1 MNNVVGIIKFVI
13 GQVFVISL
21 DGVQRLLMVGDKIY
35 RGEEIVTGGD
45 GAVTITLPDGRSLD
59 VGRNSQWSDNGDITP
74 QETPQ
79 GADEVAAL
87 QEAILQGADPTQI
100 LEATA
105 AGNTD
110 VGEAGDGGGSHAA
123 VVLDLTGQ
131 IVDPTVGYPTAGI
144 GFATD
149 NLVETDGFDTQSL
162 AFPLPAENNDTITL
176 SSDDRVTEGG
186 KITVTA
192 TVNNPV
198 TGSDLVIGLTDGS
211 MITIPVGETTG
222 QVEIGTRPDD
232 AYRQDDE
239 VVQIGIGGTQ
249 GGSYTNLDTSSSTST
264 TVVDDSDATKI
275 TLTAPETV
283 TEGGTYQVTAT
294 VDNPVTQSDL
304 VITLTNG
311 ATVTIPVGA
320 TSGTS
325 EPIATRPDDAYQQG
339 DEPLN
344 IGIDTTTGGNFE
356 ALNKDATTTVKV
368 VDDSDAVNVTIEAN
382 GDVTEAE
389 DAVFTI
395 RVDTQLP
402 DDLLV
407 TLKNGDQ
414 ITIKAGEQSAEYRVP
429 AQGDDV
435 YIDAGDVTAGI
446 SSAVVEGKTFEN
458 LVIGGDA
465 TAQISDTIDK
475 VTAELSVNPNPVV
488 EGNEVEYTITL
499 KGPEG
504 TNLDLSKHD
513 GLTITLDNG
522 KTITIAAGETS
533 GSVKETIA
541 DDVFVGGKT
550 QTVGI
555 ESITEKATEG
565 SGKQFES
572 LVKGEDV
579 TLAITDEPG
588 TPGNPGEPGTPN
600 AGDAIT
606 VSITADKASF
616 AENEEQ
622 TFTVSLDK
630 AVDRDVVV
638 TLDGGKTVTIAKGT
652 TSVAYQ
658 RPEQGEDVY
667 KDSETISVALEDAK
681 AADGATFENLTLG
694 DAATIQVVDTESPVT
709 ATLTA
714 NATSVAEGGEITY
727 TVTLTGPAFAD
738 FTKHDGVKFEL
749 ANGEVVEIAA
759 GQTSGSVTITA
770 PDDVF
775 VGGQPAIENHIKG
788 VLDNSDSEFEQ
799 LNTTGTTRV
808 AVTDEP
814 GTPGNPGEPGTP
826 NAGDAITVSI
836 TADKASFAENEEQ
849 TFTVSLDKAVDR
861 DVVVTLDGGKTVTIA
876 KGTTSVAYQ
885 RPEQGEDVYKDS
897 ETISVALEGA
907 KAADGTAFENL
918 TLGDAAT
925 IQVVDTE
932 SPVTAT
938 LTANA
943 TSVAEGGEITYTVTL
958 TGPAFADFTKHDGV
972 KFELANGEVVEI
984 AAGQTSGS
992 VTITAP
998 DDVFVGGQPAI
1009 ENHIKGVLDNSDSEF
1024 EQLNTTGTTRVAVTD
1039 EPGTPGNPGEPGT
1052 PNAGDAITVSITADK
1067 ASFAENEAQTFTV
1080 SLDKAVDRDVVVTLD
1095 GGKTVT
1101 IAKGTTS
1108 VAYQRPEQGEDV
1120 YKDGETIRVAL
1131 EGAKGAD
1138 NAVFENLTLGD
1149 AATIQVV
1156 DTESPVTATLTAN
1169 ATSVAE
1175 GGEITYTVT
1184 LTGPAFA
1191 DFTKHDGVKFELAN
1205 GEVVEIAAG
1214 QTSGSVTIT
1223 APDDVFVGGQPAIEN
1238 HIKGV
1243 LDNSD
1248 SEFEQL
1254 NTTGTTRVAVTDE
1267 PGTPGNPG
1275 EPGTPN
1281 AGDAITVSI
1290 TADKA
1295 SFAEN
1300 EEQTFTVS
1308 LDKAVDRD
1316 VVVTLDGG
1324 KTVTIAKGTTSVA
1337 YQRPEQ
1343 GEDVYKDSET
1353 ISVALEGAKAADG
1366 TAFEN
1371 LTLGDAATI
1380 QVVDTESP
1388 VTATLTANAT
1398 SVAEGG
1404 EITYTV
1410 TLTGPA
1416 FADFTKHDGVKFELA
1431 NGEVVEIAA
1440 GQTSGSVTITA
1451 PDDVFV
1457 GGQPAIENHIK
1468 GVLDNS
1474 DSEFEQLNTTGT
1486 TRVAVTDE
1494 PGTPGN
1500 PGEPGTPNAGDAIT
1514 VSITADKASFA
1525 ENEEQTFT
1533 VSLDKAVDRDVVV
1546 TLDGGKTVTIAK
1558 GTTSVAYQRPEQ
1570 GEDVY
1575 KDSET
1580 ISVALEDAKAAD
1592 GTAFENLTLGDAAT
1606 IQVVDTES
1614 PVTATLTANATSV
1627 AEGGEITYT
1636 VTLTGPAFADFTK
1649 HDGVKFE
1656 LANGEVVEIAAGQ
1669 TSGSV
1674 TITAPDDVFV
1684 GGQPAIENHIKGVLD
1699 NSDSEFEQLN
1709 TTGTT
1714 RVAVTDEPGT
1724 PGNPG
1729 EPGTPNAG
1737 DAITVSITADKASF
1751 AENEEQT
1758 FTVSLDK
1765 AVDRDVVVTLDG
1777 GETVTIAKGTTE
1789 VAYARPAQGEDVYK
1803 DSETI
1808 NVALEDAK
1816 AADGAAFE
1824 NLTLGDAAT
1833 IQVVDTESPV
1843 TATLTAN
1850 ATSVAEGGEITYT
1863 VTLTGPAFADFT
1875 KHDGVKFEL
1884 ANGEVVEIAAGQ
1896 TSGSVTITAPDDVFV
1911 GGQPA
1916 IENHIKGVLDN
1927 SDSEFEQLNTTGT
1940 TRVAV
1945 TDEPGTPGNP
1955 GEPGTPNAGD
1965 AITVSITAD
1974 KASFAENEE
1983 QTFTVSLDKAVDRD
1997 VVVTLD
2003 GGETVTIAKGTTEVA
2018 YARPAQGEDVYKD
2031 SETINVA
2038 LEDAKAADGAAF
2050 ENLTLGDAATIQV
2063 VDTESPVT
2071 ATLTAN
2077 ATSVAE
2083 GGEITYTVTLTGPAF
2098 ADFSQHDGVKF
2109 ELANGEVVEIAAGQT
2124 SGSVTITA
2132 PDDVFVGGQPAIEN
2146 HIKGVLD
2153 NSDSEFEQ
2161 LNTTGTTRVAV
2172 TDEPGTPGNPGEPG
2186 TPNAGDAITV
2196 SITAD
2201 KASFAENEE
2210 QTFTVSLDKAVDR
2223 DVVVTLDG
2231 GKTVTI
2237 AKGTTSV
2244 AYQRPEQGEDVYKDS
2259 ETINVALEDAK
2270 AADGAAFENLT
2281 LGDAATI
2288 QVVDT
2293 ESPVTATLT
2302 ANATSVAEGGEI
2314 TYTVTLT
2321 GPAFADFSQHDG
2333 VKFELANGEVVEI
2346 AAGQTSGSVTI
2357 TAPDDVFVGG
2367 QPAIENHIKGVL
2379 DNSDSEFEQL
2389 NTTGTTR
2396 VAVTDEPGTPGN
2408 PGEPGTPNAGDAITV
2423 SITADKASFAENEE
2437 QTFTVSLDKAV
2448 DRDVVVTLDGG
2459 KTVTIAKGTTSV
2471 AYQRPE
2477 QGEDVYKDSE
2487 TINVAL
2493 EDAKAAD
2500 GAAFENLTL
2509 GDAATIQVVDTE
2521 SPVTATLTANAT
2533 SVAEGGEITYTVT
2546 LTGPAFADFSQ
2557 HDGVKF
2563 ELANGEVVEIAA
2575 GQTSGSVTIT
2585 APDDVFVGGQPAI
2598 ENHIKGVLDN
2608 SDSEFEQL
2616 NTTGTTRVAV
2626 TDEPGTPGN
2635 PGEPGTPNAGDAI
2648 TVSIT
2653 ADKASFAENEEQTFT
2668 VSLDKAVDR
2677 DVVVTLDGGK
2687 TVTIA
2692 KGTTSVAYQRPEQG
2706 EDVYKDSET
2715 ISVALEGAKAAD
2727 GTAFEN
2733 LTLGDAATIQVVD
2746 TESPVTATLTANAT
2760 SVAEGGEIT
2769 YTVTL
2774 TGPAFADF
2782 TKHDGVKFELAN
2794 GEVVEIA
2801 AGQTS
2806 GSVTIT
2812 APDDV
2817 FVGGQPAIEN
2827 HIKGVLDNSDSE
2839 FEQLNTTGT
2848 TRVAVTDEP
2857 GTPGNPGEP
2866 GTPNA
2871 GDAITV
2877 SITADKA
2884 SFAENEE
2891 QTFTV
2896 SLDKAVDRDVVVTLD
2911 GGETVTIA
2919 KGTTEV
2925 AYARPAQGEDVYKDS
2940 ETINVALE
2948 DAKAAD
2954 GAAFENLTLGDAA
2967 TIQVVDTES
2976 PVTATLT
2983 ANATSVAEG
2992 GEITYTVTLTGPAFA
3007 DFSQHDGVKFE
3018 LANGEV
3024 VEIAAGQTS
3033 GSVTITAPD
3042 DVFVGGQ
3049 PAIENHIKGVLDN
3062 SDSEFEQLNTT
3073 GTTRVA
3079 VTDEPGTPGNP
3090 GEPGTPNAG
3099 DAITVSITADKA
3111 SFAENEEQTFT
3122 VSLDKA
3128 VDRDVVVTL
3137 DGGKTVTIAKGTTS
3151 VAYQRPE
3158 QGEDVYK
3165 DSETIS
3171 VALEDAKAADG
3182 ATFENLTLGDAATIQ
3197 VVDTE
3202 SPVTA
3207 TLTAN
3212 ATSVAEGGEI
3222 TYTVTLTG
3230 PAFADF
3236 TKHDGVK
3243 FELANGEVVE
3253 IAAGQTSGSVTITA
3267 PDDVFVGGQPAIE
3280 NHIKG
3285 VLDNSDSEFEQL
3297 NTTGTTRVAVT
3308 DEPGTP
3314 GNPGEPGTP
3323 NAGDKVTL
3331 TLDDVTVNEGTGQTT
3346 IAGSLDH
3353 APQTALTVTLSNGAT
3368 ITFGPDYVAGT
3379 KVSSTP
3385 FDINNGEDVYKDA
3398 SSFELSVTDA
3408 TGGNFEN
3415 LDTSDKAVVTVADTI
3430 NEVTAELSVS
3440 PNPVVEGNEVEYTI
3454 TLKGPEGADLSKH
3467 DGLTITLDNGKT
3479 ITIAAGETSG
3489 SVKETIADDVFVGGK
3504 SQDVSIQT
3512 ITERATVDSGKQ
3524 FESLVAGEK
3533 VTLAITDEPG
3543 TPGNPGEPGT
3553 PNAGDKVTL
3562 TLDDVTVNEG
3572 TGQTTI
3578 AGSLDHAP
3586 QTALTVTLSNGATI
3600 TFGPDYVAG
3609 TKVSST
3615 PFDINNG
3622 EDVYKDAS
3630 SFELS
3635 VTDASGGNFE
3645 NLDTSDKAVVTVAD
3659 TINEVTAELSVSPNP
3674 VVEGN
3679 EVEYTVTLTGPEG
3692 ADLSK
3697 HDGLTIALSNGKTIE
3712 IAAGQ
3717 TTGSV
3722 KETIADD
3729 AFVGGKSQD
3738 VSIQT
3743 ITERATVDSGK
3754 QFESLVAGEKVT
3766 LAITD
3771 EPGTPGNPGEPGT
3784 PNAGDKVTLTLD
3796 DVTVNEGTGQTTIAG
3811 SLDHA
3816 PQTALTVTL
3825 SNGATITFG
3834 PDYVAGTKVSSTPF
3848 DINNGEDVYKDA
3860 SSFELSVTDATGG
3873 NFENL
3878 DTSDKAVVTVA
3889 DTINEV
3895 TATLSAI
3902 GQPKLG
3908 GTITYQ
3914 VELSNKDNLPI
3925 DRHGEITVTLE
3936 SGKTITIEAGKTLG
3950 EITVTLEQSGQVVD
3964 KIVSITVDGDTQ
3976 FEAELIKAGEIN
3988 LSVTNIAPVVG
3999 TGTAVVSEEGLS
4011 GGIKDDKGTSDT
4023 TDSAS
4028 ASGKLDIH
4036 DPDSSSL
4043 TVSLV
4048 APQDGA
4054 LQSGGIDVKWT
4065 VADDGKALTGKAGDV
4080 EVMRVKIDDAGE
4092 YTVDLK
4098 APVDHPVKGVED
4110 TLSFDIGVQVSDE
4123 SSTVNSKIA
4132 VVVEDDSPEAQD
4144 TEQVL
4149 NVPVSDIV
4157 LTDLQGG
4164 FANVNYA
4171 RGANGDSR
4179 NTDSDPYYETLRWGG
4194 DTGYGRSGYDYY
4206 DNEAY
4211 RENTDNLLGST
4222 FKLGSF
4228 SHINFPVTGATLDT
4242 TDLVVKFN
4250 VTIDGVS
4257 HEIEHT
4263 IKLKHTETPNS
4274 ESVWVPGNWWSPG
4287 HWVTR
4292 PLPLEDQRDI
4302 VEIDQAT
4309 LTKTFTVGD
4318 RTFEFTIDGFK
4329 NNEYG
4334 DPVSKVYTW
4343 EDAVN
4348 KFDLYATISAVDDMP
4363 RIEGKLDGDLYG
4375 FGADGAGDEKGIVW
4389 ENAEKQPDGSY
4400 KIVNEYGTFI
4410 GKADGSYTFEM
4421 SREAR
4426 DNMTVNEQ
4434 DDIRF
4439 TYSVIDADGDGASA
4453 DLVLVLK
4460 GTPNNMPEQKAPEV
4474 ELTLTAETE
4483 EITLPGGG
4491 FDGDDQNPLGGAWK
4505 VVQGPVSTNDADKG
4519 LLTVDDNNIS
4529 RDKPVRVESTATVDI
4544 GKLPD
4549 NTTVE
4554 LDIGWNNGITGD
4566 SGPNGAPMQAIIY
4579 FNGVALLQITT
4590 PDEVPYDWQ
4599 APGNYEDENGD
4610 WIAPFPEG
4618 ARNAAVEVLRPGT
4631 SFVLNGVE
4639 YSYGEQA
4646 DLLTWAK
4653 NYLETGR
4660 RNDPDY
4666 LDDKLSHIS
4675 IKLPDDA
4682 LTKDGDGKLA
4692 VEYWT
4697 PKTTGVAD
4705 DIQIGSF
4712 KLVVPDNSGDQPGEG
4727 VKTTFKAAVVITDD
4741 DSTMLSHAEIKVNGF
4756 TKDDV
4761 LKLYGDN
4768 TFHVDRGDNGTLMV
4782 SADKPQHIDAWNKFL
4797 SHLEFTT
4804 TDTAGKAIS
4813 ITVTD
4818 AEGNASKPATESLS
4832 AEPAAALAAQR
4843 FSAVEHVDDST
4854 LDASQPHDDLA
4865 AAHRVSTLLDEHGSA
4880 SSTEGAVRSLIGGD
4894 GDDILIAGSGDTI
4907 LTGGKGADTFTW
4919 QKGDFGHDIVKDFN
4933 PDEGDKLDLS
4943 GLLNELNGTA
4953 DIASYI
4959 RTNMVDGSQ
4968 VIEVSTKGDFTGE
4981 QAAKGG
4987 TVDVSITLEGYTGD
5001 VMDHLIAKPEN
5012 HV

>member
-1 MNNVVGIIKFVI
+1 M
-13 GQVFVISL
+13 
-21 DGVQRLLMVGDKIY
+21 
-35 RGEEIVTGGD
+35 
-45 GAVTITLPDGRSLD
+45 
-59 VGRNSQWSDNGDITP
+59 
-74 QETPQ
+74 
-79 GADEVAAL
+79 
-87 QEAILQGADPTQI
+87 
-100 LEATA
+100 
-105 AGNTD
+105 
-110 VGEAGDGGGSHAA
+110 
-123 VVLDLTGQ
+123 
-131 IVDPTVGYPTAGI
+131 
-144 GFATD
+144 
-149 NLVETDGFDTQSL
+149 
-162 AFPLPAENNDTITL
+162 
-176 SSDDRVTEGG
+176 
-186 KITVTA
+186 
-192 TVNNPV
+192 
-198 TGSDLVIGLTDGS
+198 
-211 MITIPVGETTG
+211 
-222 QVEIGTRPDD
+222 
-232 AYRQDDE
+232 
-239 VVQIGIGGTQ
+239 
-249 GGSYTNLDTSSSTST
+249 
-264 TVVDDSDATKI
+264 
-275 TLTAPETV
+275 
-283 TEGGTYQVTAT
+283 
-294 VDNPVTQSDL
+294 
-304 VITLTNG
+304 
-311 ATVTIPVGA
+311 GA

-356 ALNKDATTTVKV
+356 ALNKDDTTTVKVVDDSDATTITLTAPETVTEGGTYQVTATVDNPVTQSDLVITLTNGSTVTIPVGATTGVSEPIATRPDDAYQQGDEPLNIGIDTTTGGNFEALNKDATTSVKV

-836 TADKASFAENEEQ
+836 TADKASFAENEAQ

-861 DVVVTLDGGKTVTIA
+861 DVVVTLDGGETVTIA
-876 KGTTSVAYQ
+876 KGTTEVAYA
-885 RPEQGEDVYKDS
+885 RPAQGEDVYKDS

-958 TGPAFADFTKHDGV
+958 TGPAFADFSQHDGV

-1009 ENHIKGVLDNSDSEF
+1009 EN
-1024 EQLNTTGTTRVAVTD
+1024 R
-1039 EPGTPGNPGEPGT
+1039 
-1052 PNAGDAITVSITADK
+1052 
-1067 ASFAENEAQTFTV
+1067 
-1080 SLDKAVDRDVVVTLD
+1080 
-1095 GGKTVT
+1095 
-1101 IAKGTTS
+1101 
-1108 VAYQRPEQGEDV
+1108 
-1120 YKDGETIRVAL
+1120 
-1131 EGAKGAD
+1131 
-1138 NAVFENLTLGD
+1138 
-1149 AATIQVV
+1149 
-1156 DTESPVTATLTAN
+1156 
-1169 ATSVAE
+1169 
-1175 GGEITYTVT
+1175 
-1184 LTGPAFA
+1184 
-1191 DFTKHDGVKFELAN
+1191 
-1205 GEVVEIAAG
+1205 
-1214 QTSGSVTIT
+1214 
-1223 APDDVFVGGQPAIEN
+1223 
-1238 HIKGV
+1238 
-1243 LDNSD
+1243 
-1248 SEFEQL
+1248 
-1254 NTTGTTRVAVTDE
+1254 
-1267 PGTPGNPG
+1267 
-1275 EPGTPN
+1275 
-1281 AGDAITVSI
+1281 
-1290 TADKA
+1290 
-1295 SFAEN
+1295 
-1300 EEQTFTVS
+1300 
-1308 LDKAVDRD
+1308 
-1316 VVVTLDGG
+1316 
-1324 KTVTIAKGTTSVA
+1324 
-1337 YQRPEQ
+1337 
-1343 GEDVYKDSET
+1343 
-1353 ISVALEGAKAADG
+1353 
-1366 TAFEN
+1366 
-1371 LTLGDAATI
+1371 
-1380 QVVDTESP
+1380 
-1388 VTATLTANAT
+1388 
-1398 SVAEGG
+1398 
-1404 EITYTV
+1404 
-1410 TLTGPA
+1410 
-1416 FADFTKHDGVKFELA
+1416 
-1431 NGEVVEIAA
+1431 
-1440 GQTSGSVTITA
+1440 
-1451 PDDVFV
+1451 
-1457 GGQPAIENHIK
+1457 
-1468 GVLDNS
+1468 
-1474 DSEFEQLNTTGT
+1474 
-1486 TRVAVTDE
+1486 
-1494 PGTPGN
+1494 
-1500 PGEPGTPNAGDAIT
+1500 
-1514 VSITADKASFA
+1514 
-1525 ENEEQTFT
+1525 
-1533 VSLDKAVDRDVVV
+1533 
-1546 TLDGGKTVTIAK
+1546 
-1558 GTTSVAYQRPEQ
+1558 
-1570 GEDVY
+1570 
-1575 KDSET
+1575 
-1580 ISVALEDAKAAD
+1580 
-1592 GTAFENLTLGDAAT
+1592 
-1606 IQVVDTES
+1606 
-1614 PVTATLTANATSV
+1614 
-1627 AEGGEITYT
+1627 
-1636 VTLTGPAFADFTK
+1636 
-1649 HDGVKFE
+1649 
-1656 LANGEVVEIAAGQ
+1656 
-1669 TSGSV
+1669 
-1674 TITAPDDVFV
+1674 
-1684 GGQPAIENHIKGVLD
+1684 
-1699 NSDSEFEQLN
+1699 
-1709 TTGTT
+1709 
-1714 RVAVTDEPGT
+1714 
-1724 PGNPG
+1724 
-1729 EPGTPNAG
+1729 
-1737 DAITVSITADKASF
+1737 
-1751 AENEEQT
+1751 
-1758 FTVSLDK
+1758 
-1765 AVDRDVVVTLDG
+1765 
-1777 GETVTIAKGTTE
+1777 
-1789 VAYARPAQGEDVYK
+1789 
-1803 DSETI
+1803 
-1808 NVALEDAK
+1808 
-1816 AADGAAFE
+1816 
-1824 NLTLGDAAT
+1824 
-1833 IQVVDTESPV
+1833 
-1843 TATLTAN
+1843 
-1850 ATSVAEGGEITYT
+1850 
-1863 VTLTGPAFADFT
+1863 
-1875 KHDGVKFEL
+1875 
-1884 ANGEVVEIAAGQ
+1884 
-1896 TSGSVTITAPDDVFV
+1896 
-1911 GGQPA
+1911 
-1916 IENHIKGVLDN
+1916 IKGVLDN

-2186 TPNAGDAITV
+2186 TPNAGD
-2196 SITAD
+2196 
-2201 KASFAENEE
+2201 
-2210 QTFTVSLDKAVDR
+2210 
-2223 DVVVTLDG
+2223 
-2231 GKTVTI
+2231 
-2237 AKGTTSV
+2237 
-2244 AYQRPEQGEDVYKDS
+2244 
-2259 ETINVALEDAK
+2259 
-2270 AADGAAFENLT
+2270 
-2281 LGDAATI
+2281 
-2288 QVVDT
+2288 
-2293 ESPVTATLT
+2293 
-2302 ANATSVAEGGEI
+2302 
-2314 TYTVTLT
+2314 
-2321 GPAFADFSQHDG
+2321 
-2333 VKFELANGEVVEI
+2333 
-2346 AAGQTSGSVTI
+2346 
-2357 TAPDDVFVGG
+2357 
-2367 QPAIENHIKGVL
+2367 
-2379 DNSDSEFEQL
+2379 
-2389 NTTGTTR
+2389 
-2396 VAVTDEPGTPGN
+2396 
-2408 PGEPGTPNAGDAITV
+2408 
-2423 SITADKASFAENEE
+2423 
-2437 QTFTVSLDKAV
+2437 
-2448 DRDVVVTLDGG
+2448 
-2459 KTVTIAKGTTSV
+2459 
-2471 AYQRPE
+2471 
-2477 QGEDVYKDSE
+2477 
-2487 TINVAL
+2487 
-2493 EDAKAAD
+2493 
-2500 GAAFENLTL
+2500 
-2509 GDAATIQVVDTE
+2509 
-2521 SPVTATLTANAT
+2521 
-2533 SVAEGGEITYTVT
+2533 
-2546 LTGPAFADFSQ
+2546 
-2557 HDGVKF
+2557 
-2563 ELANGEVVEIAA
+2563 
-2575 GQTSGSVTIT
+2575 
-2585 APDDVFVGGQPAI
+2585 
-2598 ENHIKGVLDN
+2598 
-2608 SDSEFEQL
+2608 
-2616 NTTGTTRVAV
+2616 
-2626 TDEPGTPGN
+2626 
-2635 PGEPGTPNAGDAI
+2635 
-2648 TVSIT
+2648 
-2653 ADKASFAENEEQTFT
+2653 
-2668 VSLDKAVDR
+2668 
-2677 DVVVTLDGGK
+2677 
-2687 TVTIA
+2687 
-2692 KGTTSVAYQRPEQG
+2692 
-2706 EDVYKDSET
+2706 
-2715 ISVALEGAKAAD
+2715 
-2727 GTAFEN
+2727 
-2733 LTLGDAATIQVVD
+2733 
-2746 TESPVTATLTANAT
+2746 
-2760 SVAEGGEIT
+2760 
-2769 YTVTL
+2769 
-2774 TGPAFADF
+2774 
-2782 TKHDGVKFELAN
+2782 
-2794 GEVVEIA
+2794 
-2801 AGQTS
+2801 
-2806 GSVTIT
+2806 
-2812 APDDV
+2812 
-2817 FVGGQPAIEN
+2817 
-2827 HIKGVLDNSDSE
+2827 
-2839 FEQLNTTGT
+2839 
-2848 TRVAVTDEP
+2848 
-2857 GTPGNPGEP
+2857 
-2866 GTPNA
+2866 
-2871 GDAITV
+2871 
-2877 SITADKA
+2877 
-2884 SFAENEE
+2884 
-2891 QTFTV
+2891 
-2896 SLDKAVDRDVVVTLD
+2896 
-2911 GGETVTIA
+2911 
-2919 KGTTEV
+2919 
-2925 AYARPAQGEDVYKDS
+2925 
-2940 ETINVALE
+2940 
-2948 DAKAAD
+2948 
-2954 GAAFENLTLGDAA
+2954 
-2967 TIQVVDTES
+2967 
-2976 PVTATLT
+2976 
-2983 ANATSVAEG
+2983 
-2992 GEITYTVTLTGPAFA
+2992 
-3007 DFSQHDGVKFE
+3007 
-3018 LANGEV
+3018 
-3024 VEIAAGQTS
+3024 
-3033 GSVTITAPD
+3033 
-3042 DVFVGGQ
+3042 
-3049 PAIENHIKGVLDN
+3049 
-3062 SDSEFEQLNTT
+3062 
-3073 GTTRVA
+3073 
-3079 VTDEPGTPGNP
+3079 
-3090 GEPGTPNAG
+3090 
-3099 DAITVSITADKA
+3099 
-3111 SFAENEEQTFT
+3111 
-3122 VSLDKA
+3122 
-3128 VDRDVVVTL
+3128 
-3137 DGGKTVTIAKGTTS
+3137 
-3151 VAYQRPE
+3151 
-3158 QGEDVYK
+3158 
-3165 DSETIS
+3165 
-3171 VALEDAKAADG
+3171 
-3182 ATFENLTLGDAATIQ
+3182 
-3197 VVDTE
+3197 
-3202 SPVTA
+3202 
-3207 TLTAN
+3207 
-3212 ATSVAEGGEI
+3212 
-3222 TYTVTLTG
+3222 
-3230 PAFADF
+3230 
-3236 TKHDGVK
+3236 
-3243 FELANGEVVE
+3243 
-3253 IAAGQTSGSVTITA
+3253 
-3267 PDDVFVGGQPAIE
+3267 
-3280 NHIKG
+3280 
-3285 VLDNSDSEFEQL
+3285 
-3297 NTTGTTRVAVT
+3297 
-3308 DEPGTP
+3308 
-3314 GNPGEPGTP
+3314 
-3323 NAGDKVTL
+3323 KVTL

-3408 TGGNFEN
+3408 T
-3415 LDTSDKAVVTVADTI
+3415 
-3430 NEVTAELSVS
+3430 
-3440 PNPVVEGNEVEYTI
+3440 
-3454 TLKGPEGADLSKH
+3454 
-3467 DGLTITLDNGKT
+3467 
-3479 ITIAAGETSG
+3479 
-3489 SVKETIADDVFVGGK
+3489 
-3504 SQDVSIQT
+3504 
-3512 ITERATVDSGKQ
+3512 
-3524 FESLVAGEK
+3524 
-3533 VTLAITDEPG
+3533 
-3543 TPGNPGEPGT
+3543 
-3553 PNAGDKVTL
+3553 
-3562 TLDDVTVNEG
+3562 
-3572 TGQTTI
+3572 
-3578 AGSLDHAP
+3578 
-3586 QTALTVTLSNGATI
+3586 
-3600 TFGPDYVAG
+3600 
-3609 TKVSST
+3609 
-3615 PFDINNG
+3615 
-3622 EDVYKDAS
+3622 
-3630 SFELS
+3630 
-3635 VTDASGGNFE
+3635 GGNFE

-3999 TGTAVVSEEGLS
+3999 TGTAVVSEEGLP

-4505 VVQGPVSTNDADKG
+4505 VVQGPVSANDADKG

-4712 KLVVPDNSGDQPGEG
+4712 KLVVPDNSGDQPGED

-4741 DSTMLSHAEIKVNGF
+4741 DSTMLSHAEIKVKGF
-4756 TKDDV
+4756 TNDDV
-4761 LKLYGDN
+4761 LKLDGDN

-4865 AAHRVSTLLDEHGSA
+4865 AAHRVSTSLDEHGSA